1 MIAASNIPSE
11 VDGHSEGSDMYS
23 PAAQA
28 YAKRQSMHTLRRRD
42 GIEDL
47 RPLTGASGLKERG
60 TS

>member
-1 MIAASNIPSE
+1 MVAASGIPSE
-11 VDGHSEGSDMYS
+11 DDNHPEGPDMS
-23 PAAQA
+23 SLAPQA